1 MPHVRPRDT
10 AGDPP
15 AGVRT
20 DWHDR
25 SVAQTASELG
35 TDVRTGLSDVEAADR
50 LRRYGPNELQERA
63 GRTLGQII
71 WEQVSSILIGILV
84 IAGILAAALG
94 RPYDT
99 VAILAI
105 VVLFVV
111 LGVVQEY
118 RAQKAIAALKQ
129 MSAPQVRVV
138 REGRPWEISARDLV
152 PGDLVLLETGSVVPA
167 DMRIIESVNL
177 RAQEAALTGESEPV
191 DKTVQSIPGTDTP
204 LGDRTNLAYLGTSI
218 TFGRGSAIV
227 TSTGMNTQLGRVAEL
242 IQDVK
247 HEKTLLQRRL
257 NGLAKILALVAVVI
271 GTFVFLTGLATGE
284 EIAVLL
290 LTAVSLA
297 VAIVP
302 EGLPAVL
309 TFTLALG
316 AQRMLG
322 RKALIRRLPA
332 VETLGSVTVIC
343 SDKTGTLTQNR
354 MTVTVLRA
362 PTASADLTETLR
374 KQGPGAR
381 LPLGSDA
388 GWLGPLLAGGALC
401 NDAILNID
409 GRLDAIGDPTEGAF
423 VVAAARYGLDKPD
436 LEQALPRVAEFPFDS
451 SRKRMTTVHELAS
464 AGTEALVGFREIA
477 GTAGFFA
484 LTKGAAD
491 TMVDRCGALFADGAV
506 TSLNVGDR
514 ARLRE
519 EIESF
524 TSKGMRVLA
533 VAGKGLDA
541 LPSSKDEESVEDNLV
556 FLGLVA
562 MVDPPRAEARDA
574 VATCRTAG
582 IRPVMITGDHPLT
595 ARAIAADLGIASPAA
610 RVITGRDLDPMTPE
624 ELCGAVRE
632 VSVYARVSP
641 EHKLRIVEALQ
652 MNGEIVAMTGDGVN
666 DAPALKKANIGVA
679 MGSGTDVAKEAADV
693 VLLDDNFATIVAAVE
708 EGRVVYDNVRRF
720 VQFSISGNVAKVL
733 VVAIPPLLG
742 LPLLLAP
749 IMILFS
755 NLLTDGLLGLGMGV
769 ERPERDTMRRRPYA
783 PTESIFSRGIGMH
796 IAIIGPILG
805 AAMILVGY
813 LTFEAARRSDQL
825 PEAQQLVPTMVFTTL
840 AFVQLLRALSAR
852 SFRKPVWRT
861 GFRGNPILM
870 GMLVAALLL
879 QLAVVYVPFLQGVF
893 ETIGLNVTFIGW
905 AIVVAV
911 GALVIMEI
919 AKAISARI
927 YPLGIAESS
936 MVRSENA

>member
-1 MPHVRPRDT
+1 MSHTTPRNT
-10 AGDPP
+10 AGDTS
-15 AGVRT
+15 ADERA
-20 DWHDR
+20 DWHES
-25 SVAQTASELG
+25 SVAQTAQGLD
-35 TDVRTGLSDVEAADR
+35 TDIRSGLTNAEAADR
-50 LRRYGPNELQERA
+50 LQRYGPNELQERA

-71 WEQVSSILIGILV
+71 WEQVSSILIVILV
-84 IAGILAAALG
+84 LAGILAAALG

-99 VAILAI
+99 AAILAI

-129 MSAPQVRVV
+129 MSAPQVRAV
-138 REGRPWEISARDLV
+138 REGRAREISARELV

-167 DMRIIESVNL
+167 DMRVVESVNL

-191 DKTVQSIPGTDTP
+191 DKTVDPIPGSDTP

-227 TSTGMNTQLGRVAEL
+227 TSTGMSTQLGRIAEL

-257 NGLAKILALVAVVI
+257 DGLAKILALVAVVI
-271 GTFVFLTGLATGE
+271 GTFVFFSGLATGE
-284 EIAVLL
+284 ETAVLL

-316 AQRMLG
+316 AQRMLA

-362 PTASADLTETLR
+362 PTASADLADALR
-374 KQGPGAR
+374 EQGPDAR
-381 LPLGSDA
+381 LTLGSDA
-388 GWLGPLLAGGALC
+388 RHLGPLLTAGALC
-401 NDAILNID
+401 NDAILDTGD
-409 GRLDAIGDPTEGAF
+409 GLDAVGDPTEGAF
-423 VVAAARYGLDKPD
+423 VVAAARYGLDKPA

-451 SRKRMTTVHELAS
+451 ARKRMTTVHELGS
-464 AGTEALVGFREIA
+464 ADTEALAGLRELA
-477 GTAGFFA
+477 GGSRYLA

-491 TMVDRCGALFADGAV
+491 AMIDRCGALFSDGVV
-506 TSLNVGDR
+506 TPLDDDGR

-519 EIESF
+519 EIESY
-524 TSKGMRVLA
+524 TAKGMRVLA
-533 VAGKGLDA
+533 VTGKGLDA
-541 LPSSKDEESVEDNLV
+541 LPSPKDEESVEDDLV
-556 FLGLVA
+556 YLGLVA

-595 ARAIAADLGIASPAA
+595 ARAIAADLGMAAPNA

-624 ELCGAVRE
+624 QLRQAVRE

-652 MNGEIVAMTGDGVN
+652 ANGEIVAMTGDGVN
-666 DAPALKKANIGVA
+666 DAPALKKADIGVA
-679 MGSGTDVAKEAADV
+679 MGSGTDVAKEAAEV

-742 LPLLLAP
+742 LPLLLVP

-783 PTESIFSRGIGMH
+783 PTESIFSRGIGVH
-796 IAIIGPILG
+796 IAIIGPTLG

-813 LTFEAARRSDQL
+813 LTYQATGGSEQSPAAQL
-825 PEAQQLVPTMVFTTL
+825 LVATMVFTTL

-852 SFRKPVWRT
+852 SFREPVWRT
-861 GFRGNPILM
+861 GVRGNPVLM

-879 QLAVVYVPFLQGVF
+879 QLAVVYVPFLQEVF
-893 ETIGLNVTFIGW
+893 QTVGLDVTLIGW
-905 AIVVAV
+905 AVVVAV
-911 GALVIMEI
+911 FALVVMEI
-919 AKAISARI
+919 EKAIRARI
-927 YPLGIAESS
+927 YPLSVAEPKR
-936 MVRSENA
+936 VPAKTA